1 VTEAAEA
8 GIAHPGEGDDGR
20 LLHAAD
26 RHQDVGAVDHR
37 PEHDHH
43 VAGLDGDVVRRLQL
57 GQGGV
62 GLAEVGKGG
71 AEGGAGVGLLGAGTH
86 LDRHGHRL
94 LGRPS
99 RLCEAV
105 HQAQVLGQRTQHP
118 GPLHRGLGLDQ
129 ADRLLLLAEG
139 FRVSEGAQ
147 AARELL
153 VEQAGPLPLARLV
166 DQRQGPAQQL
176 HGPGVVTAV

>member
-57 GQGGV
+57 APASPLTSATNGSPPAV
-62 GLAEVGKGG
+62 WASSSLSRASSSARPTKRPVMTWY
-71 AEGGAGVGLLGAGTH
+71 AMPPSMPAPAPDEG
-86 LDRHGHRL
+86 RC
-94 LGRPS
+94 GRK
-99 RLCEAV
+99 
-105 HQAQVLGQRTQHP
+105 
-118 GPLHRGLGLDQ
+118 RGREY
-129 ADRLLLLAEG
+129 AD
-139 FRVSEGAQ
+139 F
-147 AARELL
+147 
-153 VEQAGPLPLARLV
+153 
-166 DQRQGPAQQL
+166 
-176 HGPGVVTAV
+176 T

>member
-71 AEGGAGVGLLGAGTH
+71 AEGGAGVGLLGAGPTWIAMATA
-86 LDRHGHRL
+86 
-94 LGRPS
+94 S
-99 RLCEAV
+99 
-105 HQAQVLGQRTQHP
+105 
-118 GPLHRGLGLDQ
+118 
-129 ADRLLLLAEG
+129 
-139 FRVSEGAQ
+139 S
-147 AARELL
+147 
-153 VEQAGPLPLARLV
+153 AGPLPLARLV